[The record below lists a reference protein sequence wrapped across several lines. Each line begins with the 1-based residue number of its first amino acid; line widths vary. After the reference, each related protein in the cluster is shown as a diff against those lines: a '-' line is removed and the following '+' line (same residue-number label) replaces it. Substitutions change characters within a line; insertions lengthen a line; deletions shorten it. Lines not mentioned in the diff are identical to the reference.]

1 VKAFVVGKRYFIA
14 GLWLAALMCMLLF
27 SSLLNA
33 RAVVPQAG
41 PPVSLQIA
49 GSYPSGGNNPEFSIF
64 ADFNG
69 DGAPDIAVANKA
81 SGTLG
86 ILLNNGN
93 GTFAAAVTY
102 NTGAS
107 PFAIT
112 AADLDKDGDLDAVVT
127 LAFSGSSLAI
137 MLNNGAGVFTLA
149 NSYSTGGTNP
159 AKVFVLDIN
168 NDTNPDLLVPNN
180 SSGTIG
186 VLRGNGN
193 GTFQA
198 ATTFGSGGSNPATV
212 VGGDFDADGDTD
224 LAIANDNPAN
234 NVAIF
239 LSNGAGAFT
248 FQTTYSAGARP
259 QGLTPRD
266 FNGDGR
272 LDLIVG
278 VGEPS
283 RVMVLLGNGNGT
295 FTVQGTFV
303 PGTDV
308 FNIAV
313 ADFNQDGIQDVA
325 RIGFPNSTKLSILL
339 GNGDG
344 TFDFAY
350 ECELGFSPLRFDAG
364 DANGDGRSDLV
375 ISDPTGNR
383 VVVVLTG
390 DLPTISFEDASVVE
404 GNAGTTSMVFTFTL
418 SAACCAE
425 ARIDYATSDFEATVA
440 DNDYVATSG
449 TLIFP
454 VGVTSR
460 QITVT
465 INGDTKIEGDEA
477 FEFRLNN
484 PVNIELLEENIG
496 RLGTIIDDDTNPIPT
511 LTVVDSSV
519 IEGTGLGVTA
529 LIFTSTL
536 SAPAATPVTFT
547 YSTANGTATVPA
559 DYNAVVGTG
568 VIPAGAIST
577 TVLVN
582 VAQDSLDEPNETLT
596 LNLTGVQGATP
607 ATVSAIGTIVDDD
620 GEPALTL
627 AGTTVTEGTGAGTTI
642 AIFTATLSSASSLP
656 ITVTYTTADGTATA
670 LTDYTTTTGL
680 LVIPP
685 GSLSATIS
693 VNVVRD
699 ALDENGETF
708 RVLLSNPVSV
718 NLANTEATGTI
729 IDDDVTVQVPA
740 VRVGD
745 VAIREGN
752 TGSSTLVFSV
762 TLSSAANTPV
772 SLNFATQNGSATAG
786 VDYQPISGTLTFAPG
801 ETEKSV
807 SVTIIGDILVESD
820 ETFLLVLSNLTGAT
834 FAVDRAFGTIVDD
847 DDVIT
852 QARLIA
858 QFRVTPDRVIS
869 VDPSNL
875 ITFTFRVKNE
885 GDSRAWQN
893 QLELPLDPN
902 FEIAYAVFADKRIWV
917 RKIFSD
923 VIWIPLP
930 DMLKGQDWL
939 EGQVVF
945 RPKAGVKPGTVVKLL
960 RYKVRYEDLAA
971 PLNFKE
977 SNAQSFAFSTENLD
991 VARGD
996 QQQLEPD
1003 RITVGLGSREK
1014 LTLTGKFFMPNE
1026 EVEMWLTKPDG
1037 TSELLGKNDSNYQ
1050 GITFYELNVQNLV
1063 SGDHIF
1069 TMRGKQTGT
1078 SGNLILSVK
1087 L

>member
-1 VKAFVVGKRYFIA
+1 VKTSFIFK
-14 GLWLAALMCMLLF
+14 C
-27 SSLLNA
+27 
-33 RAVVPQAG
+33 
-41 PPVSLQIA
+41 
-49 GSYPSGGNNPEFSIF
+49 IF
-64 ADFNG
+64 ALIFAMF
-69 DGAPDIAVANKA
+69 GAN
-81 SGTLG
+81 
-86 ILLNNGN
+86 LLS
-93 GTFAAAVTY
+93 V
-102 NTGAS
+102 
-107 PFAIT
+107 
-112 AADLDKDGDLDAVVT
+112 
-127 LAFSGSSLAI
+127 
-137 MLNNGAGVFTLA
+137 
-149 NSYSTGGTNP
+149 
-159 AKVFVLDIN
+159 
-168 NDTNPDLLVPNN
+168 
-180 SSGTIG
+180 
-186 VLRGNGN
+186 
-193 GTFQA
+193 QA
-198 ATTFGSGGSNPATV
+198 ATPFIN
-212 VGGDFDADGDTD
+212 
-224 LAIANDNPAN
+224 LAAANTPITAS
-234 NVAIF
+234 VK
-239 LSNGAGAFT
+239 L
-248 FQTTYSAGARP
+248 QTTINAS
-259 QGLTPRD
+259 
-266 FNGDGR
+266 FN
-272 LDLIVG
+272 
-278 VGEPS
+278 S
-283 RVMVLLGNGNGT
+283 
-295 FTVQGTFV
+295 
-303 PGTDV
+303 
-308 FNIAV
+308 
-313 ADFNQDGIQDVA
+313 
-325 RIGFPNSTKLSILL
+325 
-339 GNGDG
+339 
-344 TFDFAY
+344 
-350 ECELGFSPLRFDAG
+350 
-364 DANGDGRSDLV
+364 
-375 ISDPTGNR
+375 
-383 VVVVLTG
+383 
-390 DLPTISFEDASVVE
+390 ASVVE
-404 GNAGTTSMVFTFTL
+404 GNAGTTSMVFTVTL
-418 SAACCAE
+418 SQACDCE
-425 ARIDYATSDFEATVA
+425 VSVSYMTEDFEATVM
-440 DNDYVATSG
+440 DNDYVAASG
-449 TLIFP
+449 TLIFLP
-454 VGVTSR
+454 GVTSR

-465 INGDTKIEGDEA
+465 INGDTKVESDEQ
-477 FEFRLNN
+477 FEVVLTGA
-484 PVNIELLEENIG
+484 VNAVVFEPDMRRN
-496 RLGTIIDDDTNPIPT
+496 GTIIDDDTNPIPT
-511 LTVVDSSV
+511 LTVADSSV

-529 LIFTSTL
+529 LIFTPTL

-708 RVLLSNPVSV
+708 RVLLSNPVNVNLANTEATGTIIDDDDTPTLTVADSSVIEGTGAGTTLAIFTATLSFASNLPVTVTYTTANGSATAPADYTAASGLLVIPPGSLSGTISVNVVRDALDENDETFRVLLSNPVSV
-718 NLANTEATGTI
+718 NLANTEAIGTI

-752 TGSSTLVFSV
+752 TGTSTLVFSV

-902 FEIAYAVFADKRIWV
+902 FEIAYAVFADKHIWV